1 MGGIYT
7 GLAVW
12 NLIVLT
18 GFAVLGAVR
27 AQHGDVVDIRT
38 YQILALF
45 AAVFCCLVHSIL
57 VAHFIGTMKW
67 IQQSGPTA
75 GIDDTKKLRTRWIK
89 GPAFPTLVC
98 AMLLAVAA
106 AILAGGSDMGSTPYW
121 VHLVLA
127 FAGIPLNVVA
137 LVFAR
142 RAIAE
147 NHERIHGLDAQ
158 MHARIRQG
166 LVTTDDADK
175 LRPESG
181 RAGGKVFIF
190 LSINVWVLYG
200 YMRFVLRD
208 PSEPWLPYVI
218 ASAVL
223 VIVGYG
229 MLRSNPQTDE
239 PPTPDRS

>member
-18 GFAVLGAVR
+18 AFAVLGALR
-27 AQHGDVVDIRT
+27 SAGSEIVDMRT
-38 YQILALF
+38 YQVLALF

-75 GIDDTKKLRTRWIK
+75 GIEDTKPLRTKWIK
-89 GPAFPTLVC
+89 GPTFPLLVC

-106 AILAGGSDMGSTPYW
+106 VILAGGGDMGSTPSW

-127 FAGIPLNVVA
+127 FGGIPLNVVA
-137 LVFAR
+137 LLFAR
-142 RAIAE
+142 RSIAE
-147 NHERIHGLDAQ
+147 NHDRIYGVSERMQ
-158 MHARIRQG
+158 ARIDQG
-166 LVTTDDADK
+166 LVDEADADE

-181 RAGGKVFIF
+181 RAGGKVFVF

-208 PSEPWLPYVI
+208 PGEPWLPYAV

-223 VIVGYG
+223 ACVGLG
-229 MLRSNPQTDE
+229 MLRAN
-239 PPTPDRS
+239 PTPPESR